1 MPGDRTS
8 TDCIAVVTTVGSR
21 DDARRIAR
29 TLVER
34 GLVACAQIEEIESF
48 YRWDDALQDDR
59 EWRLLLKTVAARY
72 DDVEQAIRAL
82 HPYELP
88 AIYALPVDRAFA
100 PYAAWVRSGS
110 AARGDPDPDP
120 ARGCQASDRTTTP
133 QAPEGAAAP
142 LPEHGPP
149 TSHALPDD
157 R

>member
-8 TDCIAVVTTVGSR
+8 TDCIAVITTIGSR
-21 DDARRIAR
+21 DEARRIGR

-48 YRWDDALQDDR
+48 YRWDDALQDER

-110 AARGDPDPDP
+110 AALGDAGPDPG
-120 ARGCQASDRTTTP
+120 RGGQAGDFTTTP
-133 QAPEGAAAP
+133 QAPEGAMAP
-142 LPEHGPP
+142 VPERGPP
-149 TSHALPDD
+149 TSHAPPDD